1 MRFYCGF
8 APGGTADLLCRILAD
23 AVTPEVGQK
32 VIVDTKTGASGFI
45 ANETVANA
53 APDGRTIGL
62 AAMAAMC
69 VAPVMPGQK
78 LPINVDTDL
87 TPIANIAGVY
97 NMLVFGK
104 HVAFRTVPELIE
116 HARKNPGKLSYASAG
131 NGTSQHLAG
140 ELFQKMAGVKLLHV
154 PYRGGAP
161 AIQDMVAGNCDMMFG
176 NMPEFLGQIG
186 GGGLIPIAFGSPHV
200 SPLFPNLPLISQYLP
215 GFEVVNWFA
224 VFGSKGL
231 PADLVAVWNKALRA
245 AVAKPDVQKRFVENG
260 MDTVIGSPEEL
271 KATIFADR
279 KKWADVIKEAG
290 IRGGLGASGCASLR
304 AARRI
309 FLRVDVIRSSLRAM
323 EWRAPSQTEP
333 KTCRSRRHT
342 TARCITKSS
351 TRSRRGSRRREA
363 ILFHHGIGGSA
374 GIWAGWQP
382 ALADGLPDGH
392 LRHARVRTVGYS
404 GGGLCLVAR
413 SPGRGSVRGGRRGR
427 VETISSR
434 GRVRSAA
441 RWRWPPHWRGP
452 SGSPRSPSATAPI
465 SAPRS
470 SGSRPGGASSTQAG

>member
-1 MRFYCGF
+1 MKRRIFVGAGVAALAGAPVWAQTKIGGDVRFYCGF

-45 ANETVANA
+45 ANETVANG

-104 HVAFRTVPELIE
+104 HVPFRTVPELIE
-116 HARKNPGKLSYASAG
+116 QARKNPGKLSYASAG

-186 GGGLIPIAFGSPHV
+186 GGGLIPIAFGSPHP

-231 PADLVAVWNKALRA
+231 PADLVGAWNKALRA

-271 KATIFADR
+271 KATIVADR
-279 KKWADVIKEAG
+279 KKWAAVIQEAG
-290 IRGGLGASGCASLR
+290 IR
-304 AARRI
+304 
-309 FLRVDVIRSSLRAM
+309 
-323 EWRAPSQTEP
+323 
-333 KTCRSRRHT
+333 
-342 TARCITKSS
+342 
-351 TRSRRGSRRREA
+351 
-363 ILFHHGIGGSA
+363 
-374 GIWAGWQP
+374 
-382 ALADGLPDGH
+382 AD
-392 LRHARVRTVGYS
+392 
-404 GGGLCLVAR
+404 
-413 SPGRGSVRGGRRGR
+413 
-427 VETISSR
+427 
-434 GRVRSAA
+434 
-441 RWRWPPHWRGP
+441 
-452 SGSPRSPSATAPI
+452 
-465 SAPRS
+465 
-470 SGSRPGGASSTQAG
+470 

>member
-1 MRFYCGF
+1 MKRRIFVGAGVAALAGAPVWAQSKIGGDVRFYCGF

-45 ANETVANA
+45 ANETVANG

-104 HVAFRTVPELIE
+104 HVPFRTVPELIE
-116 HARKNPGKLSYASAG
+116 QARKNPGKLSYASAG

-186 GGGLIPIAFGSPHV
+186 GGGLIPIAFGSPHP

-231 PADLVAVWNKALRA
+231 PADLVGAWNKALRA

-271 KATIFADR
+271 KATIVADR
-279 KKWADVIKEAG
+279 KKWAAVIQEAG
-290 IRGGLGASGCASLR
+290 IR
-304 AARRI
+304 
-309 FLRVDVIRSSLRAM
+309 
-323 EWRAPSQTEP
+323 
-333 KTCRSRRHT
+333 
-342 TARCITKSS
+342 
-351 TRSRRGSRRREA
+351 
-363 ILFHHGIGGSA
+363 
-374 GIWAGWQP
+374 
-382 ALADGLPDGH
+382 AD
-392 LRHARVRTVGYS
+392 
-404 GGGLCLVAR
+404 
-413 SPGRGSVRGGRRGR
+413 
-427 VETISSR
+427 
-434 GRVRSAA
+434 
-441 RWRWPPHWRGP
+441 
-452 SGSPRSPSATAPI
+452 
-465 SAPRS
+465 
-470 SGSRPGGASSTQAG
+470 

>member
-1 MRFYCGF
+1 MNPRIFVGAGAAALATAPVWAQTKIAGDVRFYCGF

-104 HVAFRTVPELIE
+104 HVPFRTVPELIE
-116 HARKNPGKLSYASAG
+116 QAKKNPGKLSYASAG

-186 GGGLIPIAFGSPHV
+186 GGGLIPIAFGSPHP
-200 SPLFPNLPLISQYLP
+200 SPLFPNLPVISKYLP

-231 PADLVAVWNKALRA
+231 PADLVAVWNKALRT
-245 AVAKPDVQKRFVENG
+245 AVAKPDLQKRFVENG

-271 KATIFADR
+271 KATIVADR
-279 KKWADVIKEAG
+279 KKWAAVIREAG
-290 IRGGLGASGCASLR
+290 IR
-304 AARRI
+304 
-309 FLRVDVIRSSLRAM
+309 
-323 EWRAPSQTEP
+323 
-333 KTCRSRRHT
+333 
-342 TARCITKSS
+342 
-351 TRSRRGSRRREA
+351 
-363 ILFHHGIGGSA
+363 
-374 GIWAGWQP
+374 
-382 ALADGLPDGH
+382 AD
-392 LRHARVRTVGYS
+392 
-404 GGGLCLVAR
+404 
-413 SPGRGSVRGGRRGR
+413 
-427 VETISSR
+427 
-434 GRVRSAA
+434 
-441 RWRWPPHWRGP
+441 
-452 SGSPRSPSATAPI
+452 
-465 SAPRS
+465 
-470 SGSRPGGASSTQAG
+470 

>member
-1 MRFYCGF
+1 MKRRIFVGAGVAALAGAPVWAQTKIGGDVRFYCGF

-45 ANETVANA
+45 ANETVANG

-104 HVAFRTVPELIE
+104 HVPFRSVPELIE
-116 HARKNPGKLSYASAG
+116 QAKKNPGKLSYASAG

-186 GGGLIPIAFGSPHV
+186 GGGLIPIAFGSPHP
-200 SPLFPNLPLISQYLP
+200 SPLFPNLPVISKYLP

-224 VFGSKGL
+224 VFSSKGL
-231 PADLVAVWNKALRA
+231 PADLVGAWNKALRA

-271 KATIFADR
+271 KATIVADR
-279 KKWADVIKEAG
+279 KKWAAVIQEAG
-290 IRGGLGASGCASLR
+290 IR
-304 AARRI
+304 
-309 FLRVDVIRSSLRAM
+309 
-323 EWRAPSQTEP
+323 
-333 KTCRSRRHT
+333 
-342 TARCITKSS
+342 
-351 TRSRRGSRRREA
+351 
-363 ILFHHGIGGSA
+363 
-374 GIWAGWQP
+374 
-382 ALADGLPDGH
+382 AD
-392 LRHARVRTVGYS
+392 
-404 GGGLCLVAR
+404 
-413 SPGRGSVRGGRRGR
+413 
-427 VETISSR
+427 
-434 GRVRSAA
+434 
-441 RWRWPPHWRGP
+441 
-452 SGSPRSPSATAPI
+452 
-465 SAPRS
+465 
-470 SGSRPGGASSTQAG
+470 

>member
-1 MRFYCGF
+1 MKRRIFVGAGAAALAGAPVWAQTKIGGDVRFYCGF

-45 ANETVANA
+45 ANETVANG

-87 TPIANIAGVY
+87 TSIANIAGVY

-104 HVAFRTVPELIE
+104 HVPFRSVPELIE
-116 HARKNPGKLSYASAG
+116 QAKKNPGKLSYASAG

-186 GGGLIPIAFGSPHV
+186 GGGLIPIAFGSPHP
-200 SPLFPNLPLISQYLP
+200 SPLFPNLPVISKYLP

-231 PADLVAVWNKALRA
+231 PADLVGAWNKALRA

-271 KATIFADR
+271 KATIVADR
-279 KKWADVIKEAG
+279 KKWAAVIQEAG
-290 IRGGLGASGCASLR
+290 IR
-304 AARRI
+304 
-309 FLRVDVIRSSLRAM
+309 
-323 EWRAPSQTEP
+323 
-333 KTCRSRRHT
+333 
-342 TARCITKSS
+342 
-351 TRSRRGSRRREA
+351 
-363 ILFHHGIGGSA
+363 
-374 GIWAGWQP
+374 
-382 ALADGLPDGH
+382 AD
-392 LRHARVRTVGYS
+392 
-404 GGGLCLVAR
+404 
-413 SPGRGSVRGGRRGR
+413 
-427 VETISSR
+427 
-434 GRVRSAA
+434 
-441 RWRWPPHWRGP
+441 
-452 SGSPRSPSATAPI
+452 
-465 SAPRS
+465 
-470 SGSRPGGASSTQAG
+470 

>member
-1 MRFYCGF
+1 MKRRIFVGASVAALAGAPVWAQTKIGGDVRFYCGF

-45 ANETVANA
+45 ANETVANG

-104 HVAFRTVPELIE
+104 HVPFRTVPELIE
-116 HARKNPGKLSYASAG
+116 QAKKNPGKLSYASAG

-186 GGGLIPIAFGSPHV
+186 GGGLVPIAFGSPHP
-200 SPLFPNLPLISQYLP
+200 SPLFPNLPVISQYLP

-231 PADLVAVWNKALRA
+231 PADLVGAWNKALRA

-260 MDTVIGSPEEL
+260 MDRVIGSPEEL
-271 KATIFADR
+271 KTTIVADR
-279 KKWADVIKEAG
+279 KKWAAVIQEAG
-290 IRGGLGASGCASLR
+290 IR
-304 AARRI
+304 
-309 FLRVDVIRSSLRAM
+309 
-323 EWRAPSQTEP
+323 
-333 KTCRSRRHT
+333 
-342 TARCITKSS
+342 
-351 TRSRRGSRRREA
+351 
-363 ILFHHGIGGSA
+363 
-374 GIWAGWQP
+374 
-382 ALADGLPDGH
+382 AD
-392 LRHARVRTVGYS
+392 
-404 GGGLCLVAR
+404 
-413 SPGRGSVRGGRRGR
+413 
-427 VETISSR
+427 
-434 GRVRSAA
+434 
-441 RWRWPPHWRGP
+441 
-452 SGSPRSPSATAPI
+452 
-465 SAPRS
+465 
-470 SGSRPGGASSTQAG
+470 